1 MLPDWRIR
9 GGLVLMGAAC
19 LAGSVLIP
27 LVPDT
32 ARNDILAG
40 GLGLGGLAMLIVAM
54 WPSRNNGSKGD

>member
-1 MLPDWRIR
+1 
-9 GGLVLMGAAC
+9 MGAAC